1 MMKKLIAMTL
11 ALAMLLGLST
21 AYAWN
26 CPGCG
31 GEMSGK
37 FCTECGTKKPEN
49 ICPTCGANY
58 GDKAPNFC
66 SECGTKLGAAQPAA
80 EPTAAPAAE
89 EQEASEAFLMY
100 PAEDGRLTLIWAQ
113 SGAGPYEIRYLMKNH
128 DTYEEDLADPNN
140 LGEKV
145 VTDEIGVT
153 TISYMV
159 PGQAYWISMYDSEGN
174 GGCSA
179 YVPEAAPKAFDAF
192 SVTVECKEVVKVN
205 GEETNP
211 EAFDAQ
217 SLATAGED
225 VNGLYLAFWFDNTGE
240 AYEAV
245 VQVVMEGP
253 GGVKWVSAATRTTFA
268 ANTKDGKGW
277 KFTDLYDDMAPLT
290 EQLGA
295 VPAGEY
301 TVSVY
306 LNGMLAGSGAFQAE
320 AAAAQAAAEEVALLL
335 GDFVTNADGTMTA
348 SWSGGE
354 APYTVRYAVKRTEDY
369 HADLSSDDSFG
380 NWTTT
385 TDCTETSYTL
395 NKLVPGQS
403 YWITVLDV
411 TGNGRYKAYEPT
423 TGGEALTGITATLEA
438 IPRLRLGTNT
448 SDLTCL
454 PGQIAGKDDEMEH
467 GAFLRLHYD
476 NPGAG
481 CTKLMQVVFTL
492 PNGECFVDWSQ
503 TVDFDSGTEQ
513 WVGWNFYSMEWYLGK
528 VRNAFDA
535 IPVGDISVAVYLDGK
550 LAATAALP
558 VQNVAAM
565 SLNGVEAQGNG
576 TYSLSWKGGKAPYTV
591 YYYESYSDD
600 MLADRQAENYI
611 LWRDATDTDETTN
624 LFEYLVPGKTYWLG
638 VIDSAGQAQF
648 VKYAVPTA
656 GNSGLN
662 MTVTANPRKAED
674 GVYTDM
680 AGFSAA
686 SLNADYTCSYGL
698 YLSLYYDK
706 LPADTQRQTQ
716 FVITLPNGVSFCTD
730 AFAMNMYAG
739 GDTYWDCFTLDW
751 PFGRAKAWYDEV
763 PQGDYRL
770 DVYVEGQYGGGVN
783 FYVGQ

>member
-21 AYAWN
+21 AYAWS

-31 GEMSGK
+31 GEMSGN

-49 ICPTCGANY
+49 ICPTCGTNY
-58 GDKAPNFC
+58 GDTAPKFC
-66 SECGTKLGAAQPAA
+66 SECGTKLSTEQPAA
-80 EPTAAPAAE
+80 EPTAEPAAE
-89 EQEASEAFLMY
+89 EQASEAFLMY

-179 YVPEAAPKAFDAF
+179 YEPAAANAFDAF
-192 SVTVECKEVVKVN
+192 SVTVECREVVKVN

-240 AYEAV
+240 AYDAV

-253 GGVKWVSAATRTTFA
+253 GGVKWVSKATRTTFA
-268 ANTKDGKGW
+268 AATQDGKGW
-277 KFTDLYDDMAPLT
+277 TFMDLCADMATLT
-290 EQLGA
+290 ESLGA
-295 VPAGEY
+295 VPVGEY
-301 TVSVY
+301 TTSVY
-306 LNGMLAGSGAFQAE
+306 FNGMLAGSATFQVE
-320 AAAAQAAAEEVALLL
+320 DAAAKAVSADALQL
-335 GDFVTNADGTMTA
+335 GDFVTNADGTMTV
-348 SWSGGE
+348 SWSGGV
-354 APYTVRYAVKRTEDY
+354 APYTVRYGMKRTEDY
-369 HADLSSDDSFG
+369 NADLSSDDSFG
-380 NWTTT
+380 NWTSTT
-385 TDCTETSYTL
+385 ECTETSYTL
-395 NKLVPGQS
+395 TRLAPGQS
-403 YWITVLDV
+403 YWITVLDAN
-411 TGNGRYKAYEPT
+411 GDGRYKAYDPA

-438 IPRLRLGTNT
+438 TPRLRMGSNT

-454 PGQIAGKDDEMEH
+454 PGQIAGKDDDMEH
-467 GAFLRLHYD
+467 GAFLRLYYN
-476 NPGAG
+476 NPGEA

-492 PNGECFVDWSQ
+492 PNGECFVDWSR
-503 TVDFDSGTEQ
+503 TVDFASGPDE
-513 WVGWNFYSMEWYLGK
+513 WVGWSFYSMEWYLGK
-528 VRNAFDA
+528 MRNAFGG
-535 IPVGDISVAVYLDGK
+535 IPAGDISVAVYLDGK

-558 VQNVAAM
+558 VLNVVAL
-565 SLNGVEAQGNG
+565 SLNEVEAQGDG
-576 TYSLSWKGGKAPYTV
+576 TYLLSWKGGKAPYTV
-591 YYYESYSDD
+591 YYYESFSDD
-600 MLADRQAENYI
+600 ALADRQAENHV
-611 LWRDATDTDETTN
+611 LWRDATDTTETTN
-624 LFEYLVPGKTYWLG
+624 LLKYLVPGKTYWVG

-648 VKYAVPTA
+648 VKYALPAA
-656 GNSGLN
+656 GDSGLN
-662 MTVTANPRKAED
+662 MTATATPRKAED
-674 GVYTDM
+674 GVYTDL
-680 AGFSAA
+680 AGFSAT
-686 SLNADYTCSYGL
+686 SLNADYTCNYGL
-698 YLSLYYDK
+698 YLNLSYDK
-706 LPADTQRQTQ
+706 LPADTQKQTQ
-716 FVITLPNGVSFCTD
+716 FVITLPNGVFFCTD
-730 AFAMNMYAG
+730 AFDMNMYAA
-739 GDTYWDCFTLDW
+739 GDTYWDCFILDW

-770 DVYVEGQYGGGVN
+770 DVYVEGQYGGGVT
-783 FYVGQ
+783 FYVGP